1 MTSNV
6 RCAGVRT
13 DLSARHNC
21 LSRSVSI
28 PIAALACGLAA
39 TPAFAQQQVDF
50 VVTPN
55 RTETPIARAG
65 SAITVITAEEIEK
78 TSPRDVSDLLRRSPG
93 LSTTQNGGAGSI
105 QTVRLRG
112 MDSRHTLVLV
122 DGIRVSDPSTTGGEF
137 DFSNVVL
144 ANVERIEILR
154 GPQTALYGSDA
165 LGGVI
170 NIITKRG
177 RGAPKFSGSLEGGSY
192 GTRAGRAAV
201 SGGTERL
208 SYSFGITGY
217 ETAGFSRYG
226 YRLRRLTSRFPQ
238 PFENDGAK
246 RYGASGRVAFRIT
259 DDWQVEVGGNA
270 NWNRYDFD
278 AAFGN
283 FPDTPSR
290 GETTLFNG
298 YARVTGD
305 TFDKRWRHSFTIFGA
320 ETKRESESWNYAGP
334 AAAPR
339 ASRSDFGF
347 RGAREGAEYQ
357 SDFRLGAFG
366 TFIAG
371 AKVERERFR
380 GDSQTIFPVLG
391 FRRIDDKQEQTTRS
405 LFGLH
410 QFSVAERLH
419 LSLGG
424 RIDAV
429 DGVDTFRT
437 WRGTLAYEIPE
448 TETKFRASVGTGGK
462 APSLYQS
469 FSRLYGTRGL
479 RSETSLGVDVGVDQT
494 LFDGRLKLSATVFAN
509 RYRNFIDFAGGAF
522 CRPDQVFGCYFNV
535 GRAETTGFEGEARV
549 ELIRE
554 WLSMR
559 VTYTHLQAKDVIRNV
574 QLALRPENEAR
585 IGFTITPLRDL
596 TIEPVVTFVGQRY
609 SGVNETGKLRPYARL
624 DVYADYKLNDRIS
637 LFARAENLT
646 DARYQEVRDYGV
658 AGRSFYGGMR
668 ANW

>member
-13 DLSARHNC
+13 ILSARQNC

-28 PIAALACGLAA
+28 PAIILLCGLAIS
-39 TPAFAQQQVDF
+39 PSVAQQQVDF

-78 TSPRDVSDLLRRSPG
+78 ANPRDISDLLRRSPG
-93 LSTTQNGGAGSI
+93 LTTTQLGGAGAI
-105 QTVRLRG
+105 QTVRMRG

-122 DGIRVSDPSTTGGEF
+122 DGIRVSDSSTTGGEF
-137 DFSNVVL
+137 DFSNLVL
-144 ANVERIEILR
+144 ANIERIEILR

-170 NIITKRG
+170 NFITKRG
-177 RGAPKFSGSLEGGSY
+177 QGAPKLSGSIEGGSY

-238 PFENDGAK
+238 PFENDGAQ
-246 RYGASGRVAFRIT
+246 RYGASGRVAYRIT
-259 DDWQVEVGGNA
+259 DDWQIEAGGTA
-270 NWNRYDFD
+270 SFNRYDFD

-283 FPDTPSR
+283 FPDTPSQA
-290 GETTLFNG
+290 ETTLFNG
-298 YARVTGD
+298 FARLTGD
-305 TFDKRWRHSFTIFGA
+305 TLNRRLRHAFTIFGA
-320 ETKRESESWNYAGP
+320 ETKRDSESWTYFGP
-334 AAAPR
+334 AAAPA

-347 RGAREGAEYQ
+347 RGSREGAEYQ
-357 SDFRLGAFG
+357 ADLRLGAFG

-380 GDSQTIFPVLG
+380 GDSRNVFPVPGL
-391 FRRIDDKQEQTTRS
+391 RRIDDKEEQTTRS
-405 LFGLH
+405 LFALH
-410 QFSVAERLH
+410 QFSIGERLH

-429 DGVDTFRT
+429 EGVDTFRT

-462 APSLYQS
+462 APSLFQS
-469 FSRLYGTRGL
+469 FSRQFGTRGL
-479 RSETSLGVDVGVDQT
+479 RSETSLGVDAGVDQK
-494 LFDGRLKLSATVFAN
+494 LFDGRLILSATVFAN
-509 RYRNFIDFAGGAF
+509 RYRNFIDFAGGPF

-535 GRAETTGFEGEARV
+535 GRAETTGFESEARV

-559 VTYTHLQAKDVIRNV
+559 LTYTHLQAKDAIRDV

-585 IGFTITPLRDL
+585 VGFTVTPIRSL
-596 TIEPVVTFVGQRY
+596 TIEPVVTFVGQRF
-609 SGVNETGKLRPYARL
+609 SGANETGKLRPYARL
-624 DVYADYKLNDRIS
+624 DVFADYKLNDRLS

-646 DARYQEVRDYGV
+646 DARYQEVRDYGT